1 MFRGLSL
8 ANKCQLLFGAAII
21 LIIAA
26 ALLAPWFRMGA
37 IIDLGQLENSRQI
50 ARLWLNTGAATRAIE
65 AAASERAA
73 QSQTQDASGDSEAE
87 SLVTIR
93 WVGVLDLAEAVDES
107 TFEGAAARRFA
118 NTSQNTG
125 DRANEYFEAVWD
137 GSERLYRYAR
147 AVRAGQ
153 DAPLQGFVVV
163 DRRSPRA
170 GGQLLTNRIY
180 LLAAG
185 AVAGSVAVLVFYLIT
200 TRIILSPVRA
210 LRRTAERVREGDLD
224 VRSEIHTGDEFEEL
238 SEAFNAMLS
247 ALADQQDRLR
257 SINRSLDLRLTEMAE
272 ANIALFEANKVK
284 GEFLATISHELRTPL
299 NSIIGFAELL
309 QAIAGEDES
318 RETLSEDERR
328 TLDRRARYLDNIIT
342 AGRSLLEMINELL
355 DMARLEAGRIDLHVE
370 PMNVAETCDGLL
382 ALIRPQAERKGVEL
396 RLELPPPPPGHT
408 HPEAPPSLPIIE
420 TDQRKFQRVVF
431 NFLSNAVK
439 FTPEGGRVALRAER
453 LEGPDGEPRVR
464 VSVLD
469 SGPGIST
476 EDQKRIFEKFRQL
489 DSGHTREHQGT
500 GLGLA
505 IAKEFAGAIG
515 AEIIVDSAPGQ
526 GSMFS
531 LIAPKR
537 FDRTLIER
545 FAQRGEQSVPPSAPT
560 IIPLPDRPR

>member
-37 IIDLGQLENSRQI
+37 IIDLGQIENSRQI

-65 AAASERAA
+65 AAASERARP
-73 QSQTQDASGDSEAE
+73 QQDQAVPRDGEAE

-93 WVGVLDLAEAVDES
+93 WVGVLDLREAVDDS
-107 TFEGAAARRFA
+107 SFEGAAARRF
-118 NTSQNTG
+118 TTPPQNGG
-125 DRANEYFEAVWD
+125 DPAGEYFEAVWD

-147 AVRAGQ
+147 AVRAGPS
-153 DAPLQGFVVV
+153 DPLQGFVVV

-185 AVAGSVAVLVFYLIT
+185 VVAGTVAVLVFYLIT
-200 TRIILSPVRA
+200 TRIILSPVRD
-210 LRRTAERVREGDLD
+210 LRRTAERVREGDLS
-224 VRSEIHTGDEFEEL
+224 VRSGIRTGDEFEEL
-238 SEAFNAMLS
+238 SEAFNAMLA
-247 ALADQQDRLR
+247 ALDEQQERLR
-257 SINRSLDLRLTEMAE
+257 SVNRTLDLRLTEMAE
-272 ANIALFEANKVK
+272 ANVALFEANKVK

-309 QAIAGEDES
+309 QAIAGDDES
-318 RETLSEDERR
+318 RADLSDDDRVK
-328 TLDRRARYLDNIIT
+328 LQRRARYLDNIVT

-370 PMNVAETCDGLL
+370 PMNVGETCDGLL
-382 ALIRPQAERKGVEL
+382 ALIRPQAERKGLDL
-396 RLELPPPPPGHT
+396 RLELPPPPPAHA

-420 TDQRKFQRVVF
+420 TDPRKFQRVVF

-439 FTPEGGRVALRAER
+439 FTPEGGRVTLRAER
-453 LEGPDGEPRVR
+453 LDGGPDGETRVR

-469 SGPGIST
+469 SGPGISA

-505 IAKEFAGAIG
+505 IAREFAGAIG
-515 AEIIVDSAPGQ
+515 AEILVESAPGQ

-531 LIAPKR
+531 LIAPR
-537 FDRTLIER
+537 TFDRSLIER
-545 FAQRGEQSVPPSAPT
+545 VAQRAEAASQRLIAQ
-560 IIPLPDRPR
+560 PDRQR